1 MSLFVSDP
9 KHINIYKHYK
19 SYGDDDSLIV
29 YGTSTLMLMLF
40 SFQIQKNKNKKAF
53 LSVNEKKVQSQ
64 Y

>member
-40 SFQIQKNKNKKAF
+40 FLANTKKQKQESISKC
-53 LSVNEKKVQSQ
+53 E
-64 Y
+64 

>member
-40 SFQIQKNKNKKAF
+40 SFQIQKKQKQESISKC
-53 LSVNEKKVQSQ
+53 E
-64 Y
+64 